1 MVPGMHEVEHSK
13 TAKQIM
19 ASKKQTTKKKGK
31 QKKATKKR
39 QSIKGDQAKKKQAVV
54 IIHGIGEQKPMDTAW
69 GFVKSMWVKH
79 AAIHKSDQPSTVWS
93 KPVKGG
99 LSTELRRLTTGYN
112 TSNIRTDFFEFYYQH
127 LIKDTRLSH
136 VFQWAKTLLL
146 RDPDTVPKQLV
157 PAFWL
162 IWGLVVG
169 AIVLI
174 VLGVF
179 DGETAILNLKSFL
192 GLTFLGLAKYILTK
206 IIGDAAR
213 YLLPM
218 PENLEIRHQIR
229 QTGAK
234 MLKALSDPE
243 QSDDYFRII
252 VMGHSLGSV
261 VAYDIV
267 QQAWLYYYQDLGDEG
282 VRTDIGK
289 ARAELEKLLD
299 SENIDWQQ
307 VQPKQRAYFDAL
319 QNKQDANWR
328 IEHLITCGSPLAH
341 ADILV
346 ASDKQDLQEKI
357 DLRELATCPP
367 TPEKIRGKLHF
378 SYSGRET
385 DGTIPHHAAVFA
397 ATRWTNIYF
406 PCEWVVKG
414 DVIGGP
420 VGDLFGHGI
429 RDLSVQSDEQEG
441 LLLHTYYWKSK
452 YQDAGHVQAF
462 RDVLDLT
469 DKNIEQG

>member
-1 MVPGMHEVEHSK
+1 MEAQRPTQ
-13 TAKQIM
+13 TAQHTRS
-19 ASKKQTTKKKGK
+19 SKKQPGK
-31 QKKATKKR
+31 QNH
-39 QSIKGDQAKKKQAVV
+39 IKKKQAVV

-69 GFVKSMWVKH
+69 GFVKSMWVKN
-79 AAIHKSDQPSTVWS
+79 ASIHKPDQPSTVWS

-112 TSNIRTDFFEFYYQH
+112 SNNIRTDFFEFYYQH

-136 VFQWAKTLLL
+136 VFQWAKALLL
-146 RDPDTVPKQLV
+146 RDPGTVPKQLI

-162 IWGLVVG
+162 IWGLVAV
-169 AIVLI
+169 AVVLI

-179 DGETAILNLKSFL
+179 DAEIAILNVKSFL
-192 GLTFLGLAKYILTK
+192 GFVSLGLAKYILTK

-243 QSDDYFRII
+243 QSDEYFRII

-267 QQAWLYYYQDLGDEG
+267 QQAWLHYYQELGDQG
-282 VRTDIGK
+282 GRTSIGK
-289 ARAELEKLLD
+289 ARVELEKMLN

-307 VQPKQRAYFDAL
+307 VQSKQRAYFDAL
-319 QNKQDANWR
+319 RNKPGANWR

-341 ADILV
+341 ADILL
-346 ASDKQDLQEKI
+346 ANDKQHLQEKI
-357 DLRELATCPP
+357 DLRELATCLP
-367 TPEKIRGKLHF
+367 TAEKIGGKLCF
-378 SYSGRET
+378 SYSSDET

-406 PCEWVVKG
+406 PCEWVIKG

-429 RDLSVQSDEQEG
+429 RDLPVESDEQEG

-452 YQDAGHVQAF
+452 YQDAEHVQAF
-462 RDVLDLT
+462 RDALDLT
-469 DKNIEQG
+469 DKKIERV